1 MNNNVVLSPPA
12 TPPTTGLYFSLNG
25 VIHLPGDSVL
35 ITDIGS
41 NATLDDA
48 SSTLVCVTSNVNTKC
63 CRTSDGGCVGEWYHP
78 NGTVVPRNVVI
89 ARDDIFT
96 ITAFTE
102 QVRLNR
108 RANAVGPLGVY
119 RCDVPTDPPGAIIS
133 ANITLRG
140 QGVCLMSV
148 LYILY
153 ITGVC
158 ACVCFIE
165 DIWFGGVCGGGGGGG
180 GVAGCDVHQMKLI

>member
-12 TPPTTGLYFSLNG
+12 SPPTTGLYFSLNG
-25 VIHLPGDSVL
+25 VIHLAGDSVL

-63 CRTSDGGCVGEWYHP
+63 CRTSDGGRVGEWYHP
-78 NGTVVPRNVVI
+78 NGTIVPRNSGTP
-89 ARDDIFT
+89 ADDIFT
-96 ITAFTE
+96 RTAFTE
-102 QVRLNR
+102 QVCLNR

-119 RCDVPTDPPGAIIS
+119 RCDVPADPSGANIS
-133 ANITLRG
+133 ASITIQR

-148 LYILY
+148 LHILY
-153 ITGVC
+153 NAGMS

-165 DIWFGGVCGGGGGGG
+165 DIWFGGRGGGGGGG
-180 GVAGCDVHQMKLI
+180 WQEVMSTR